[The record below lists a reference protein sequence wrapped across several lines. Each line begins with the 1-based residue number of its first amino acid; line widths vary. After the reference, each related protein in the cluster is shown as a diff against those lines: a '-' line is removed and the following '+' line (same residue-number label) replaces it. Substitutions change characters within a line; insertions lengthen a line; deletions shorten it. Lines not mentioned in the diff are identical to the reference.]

1 MSLKE
6 LLNLIKTHESVE
18 MIFNNLNISYKVNGN
33 QYRFNSL
40 DGNILLLA
48 Y

>member
-18 MIFNNLNISYKVNGN
+18 MIFNNLNISYKVNERKRDKRPFR
-33 QYRFNSL
+33 RFL
-40 DGNILLLA
+40 KIF
-48 Y
+48 